1 VGGHWF
7 PYANPAMATF
17 HHPELFR
24 KIETERKIK
33 IRNTSFLKK
42 NLFSAFR
49 VTDRIQTYLMGKN
62 RFGCQ

>member
-24 KIETERKIK
+24 KIEIERKI
-33 IRNTSFLKK
+33 
-42 NLFSAFR
+42 
-49 VTDRIQTYLMGKN
+49 
-62 RFGCQ
+62 